1 MKQAII
7 VRTDLEMGKGKMCAQ
22 ASHASLEA
30 FLLTQRK
37 EPDWA
42 EIWLKEGQKK
52 IVLKVA
58 SEQALRE
65 LHDEVRHE
73 IPSSLII
80 DAGHTQVTPGTLT
93 AMAIG
98 PAPEPMLDKYTSRYK
113 LL

>member
-30 FLLTQRK
+30 FLLTQHR

-65 LHDEVRHE
+65 LYDEVRHE
-73 IPSSLII
+73 IPSALII
-80 DAGHTQVTPGTLT
+80 DAGHTQVVPGTLT
-93 AMAIG
+93 ALAIG